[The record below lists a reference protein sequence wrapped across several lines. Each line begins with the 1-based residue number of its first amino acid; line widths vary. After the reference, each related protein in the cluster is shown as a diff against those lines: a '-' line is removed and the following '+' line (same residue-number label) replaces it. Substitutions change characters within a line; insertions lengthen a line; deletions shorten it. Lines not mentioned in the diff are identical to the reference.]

1 MRLMVIAALMI
12 GGVVVEAE
20 ANSRQ
25 DEVAALRELA
35 SREVVRN
42 AKVVVRF
49 GPQGAWDA
57 AWVGVDA
64 GVFNAGFSVSVDSK
78 VLRCKGES
86 PAATFKDALG
96 RGQVV
101 REEINDGVR
110 AIREVKVYDSGVIAI
125 AGEIRNEA
133 QEDVVLKAVRMVD
146 GSSAGSGWSFGDN
159 QSSPGVVKVTGIST
173 LECEAP
179 SLAPG

>member
-12 GGVVVEAE
+12 GGGVVEAE
-20 ANSRQ
+20 VNSRQ

-42 AKVVVRF
+42 AKVAVRF
-49 GPQGAWDA
+49 RPQGAWDV
-57 AWVGVDA
+57 AWVG
-64 GVFNAGFSVSVDSK
+64 VDSK

-96 RGQVV
+96 RGQMV